1 VERNNFKRISFV
13 PIVEF
18 TQILILELS
27 NCEMVQENMGVMLL
41 DSLQ

>member
-1 VERNNFKRISFV
+1 VERNNSKRSSFD
-13 PIVEF
+13 PIVGF

-27 NCEMVQENMGVMLL
+27 NCELVLEIMGVMLL

>member
-1 VERNNFKRISFV
+1 VERNNSKRSNFE
-13 PIVEF
+13 PIVKF

-27 NCEMVQENMGVMLL
+27 NCDMVQEILRVMLL